1 MVECNEIKKIWNFL
15 KNLLTVILTLFNV
28 NINVF
33 ISILIYWYLGLP
45 ITINQPDAANDKLE
59 GAAWLIA
66 LIGIIM

>member
-1 MVECNEIKKIWNFL
+1 M
-15 KNLLTVILTLFNV
+15 
-28 NINVF
+28 NIIFF

-66 LIGIIM
+66 LIGILYTAIIDIFFELISFVVSL

>member
-1 MVECNEIKKIWNFL
+1 MFL
-15 KNLLTVILTLFNV
+15 F
-28 NINVF
+28 
-33 ISILIYWYLGLP
+33 SILIYWYLGLP

>member
-1 MVECNEIKKIWNFL
+1 M
-15 KNLLTVILTLFNV
+15 

-33 ISILIYWYLGLP
+33 ISILIYLYLGIP

-66 LIGIIM
+66 LIGIIIYLLLITTSSIK